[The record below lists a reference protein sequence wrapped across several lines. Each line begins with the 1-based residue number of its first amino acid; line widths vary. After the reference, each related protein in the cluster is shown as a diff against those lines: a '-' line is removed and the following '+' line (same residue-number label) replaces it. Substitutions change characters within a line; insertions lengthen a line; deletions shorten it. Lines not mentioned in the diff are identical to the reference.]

1 MQRRFLIQLVIQN
14 QVPWAQSKTR
24 QQNGKGSVPAFTDTD
39 GDATIQL
46 TVRQL
51 GHASKCIT
59 HKKTFSK
66 QTNIVKRFS
75 TLFFFYGEIIFR
87 SCPKKKKI
95 CPIPQ
100 TIQKQNTKKNN
111 SNNKKN
117 FTSWYMFP
125 LKKKKSFFPSSCLMT
140 SYLEEQYS
148 WWS

>member
-87 SCPKKKKI
+87 SCPKKKKSALSLRQFKNKI
-95 CPIPQ
+95 LKK
-100 TIQKQNTKKNN
+100 TTATTKKTLPVDTC
-111 SNNKKN
+111 
-117 FTSWYMFP
+117 F
-125 LKKKKSFFPSSCLMT
+125 L
-140 SYLEEQYS
+140 
-148 WWS
+148 

>member
-24 QQNGKGSVPAFTDTD
+24 QQNGKGSVAAFTNTD
-39 GDATIQL
+39 REATIQL

-51 GHASKCIT
+51 CHASKCIT
-59 HKKTFSK
+59 HKITFSE

-87 SCPKKKKI
+87 SCPKKKKN
-95 CPIPQ
+95 PPYPSDNS
-100 TIQKQNTKKNN
+100 KTKY
-111 SNNKKN
+111 

-125 LKKKKSFFPSSCLMT
+125 LKKKLFFPSSCLMT

-148 WWS
+148 WWL